1 MPPGPRHPTTKERRT
16 MKGVRAFWRS
26 CALAAVLLLASQSAL
41 GQAGPILGSA
51 PVRTTPSV
59 ATPLVGDSFTID
71 VAIDLAETF
80 GTTPSGS
87 GPAAV
92 TAFRVPLTFDSA
104 RLELTAVGAG
114 ADPSFAAAGFDATS
128 VASANASGQLLIAAA
143 QTGLAPQGL
152 VSIATLTFRAK
163 SAGAATIAAD
173 TSAVSLASAIQ
184 TSAATL
190 FGPAAIPPRA
200 VGGGVVVQTPPG
212 LAVTLEAGPSPVTPD
227 GQILYVV
234 RCQSSGGSPAKNVII
249 RATLPQ
255 GATFSG
261 ASGGGVFQNG
271 IVEWAAGDLAPA
283 GAFDATFTANVT
295 AAAGTTITTPPAVAQ
310 ASNVAAVSSGSPA
323 VSVSASAPM
332 KPGMVMAASS
342 YGENVGTIYEVSSGT
357 AVEFARIPSN
367 GWVGA
372 LLFTAT
378 GRLFAATDYAGGS
391 LFDISAGGNLTGA
404 TPFVRGLGE
413 YITGLTRDPAGNFY
427 VSSLLPNARI
437 RKISPNGAVTQLE
450 RTFNLPGDVFV
461 WGNTLYVSEGATGTV
476 WSLNLT
482 SGVATPLVT
491 GFTPGSSHFSG
502 QFTRNSEGRLY
513 VLWRSTRGSG
523 LFDITS
529 GGVFTNA
536 FPVTAQNAFRLDVNE
551 VAIDSR
557 NNIYFAGNGSGKVWR
572 SQYLGSPYA
581 AATVLADGVSDNEA
595 IAVYPLPNVPLLA
608 VSTSAT
614 PTPAVSGR
622 QVVYTITAEN
632 RGGAAAA
639 NAMLTVALPPG
650 VTFVSAS
657 SGGTVAGDIV
667 SWSIGSF
674 AAGTT
679 ISRTVTVAVT
689 AGNGATL
696 TGTPVTISATSVF
709 PVEATLPS
717 LPVVTPPALHL
728 SVSAPASVPA
738 GAHITYTLTYRNT
751 GGSASTQT
759 IIEQPVPAG
768 TTFAASEL
776 GTRASSTAPV
786 RWTLGS
792 VNAGVTGTVT
802 FVVLA
807 GPTAGATI
815 TNTGAQISADLVN
828 PVTAA
833 PVTTTTTAAS
843 PLAVT
848 VVPAPNPVVPG
859 TQINTRVTYRNS
871 GTTTQ
876 TNVTISVPLPQ
887 PSEFLSATGG
897 GVFDGSKVTWT
908 IPTLAPSAQGTV
920 RVSFRTRAS
929 GNSGMTIAGVS
940 ASNEA
945 APAQRAPVIVK
956 VMPYPADIQAGVV
969 LSGNSYQGGLSTGR
983 VTALMSPTVR
993 TTFADTN
1000 DQGWLGPLWIAT
1012 DGHVYAATNAANGA
1026 LYDITAG
1033 GNLESATPIA
1043 TELGIWPGTLASDI
1057 AGNLY
1062 ITTDVA
1068 DARIRRIT
1076 PEGDVSVFGPPLR
1089 SGGGI
1094 TVDDEAGVLY
1104 VSEGMTGSVH
1114 RVDLASGA
1122 STVFAT
1128 GFPPREDHFSGQLVR
1143 TRQGRL
1149 LLWWGWFEDNL
1160 GLFDITAGGNFSSAA
1175 PITGKNAFRLDVNQ
1189 MAIGP
1194 NDDIYIAGN
1203 GSGDMFRAPFIPATQ
1218 SYGPTTS
1225 WARNLADNESVAVFP
1240 AYRLTIAGTASVSQ
1254 LNRGEPVTFTF
1265 TGTNASTAQVENV
1278 VMDVPLP
1285 AGFTLD
1291 TASSGAT
1298 VTPAAVRWLI
1308 GTLVPGASETVSIS
1322 GHVHAREGST
1332 VTMTG
1337 YTIAGDA
1344 RATATGPALNVIVN
1358 QQLAVQVRATPE
1370 PVASG
1375 QTITYKLR
1383 YENLNAAAATNVV
1396 VRSEIPIGTTFLTA
1410 TNGATRNGR
1419 ELQWTVA
1426 NVAGGSTGEVTF
1438 TARADVPP
1446 SVTLADYEVISTQFG
1461 SRTGVPVTTTVLP
1474 LPVNLSISAAA
1485 STDPVVAGTQLN
1497 YLIHYANDGGSPA
1510 SGATLR
1516 AEIPPSTRFMSAE
1529 GGGTLAGSQVVWQL
1543 GTVASLNAGD
1553 VAYSVVVE
1561 ENATGSILND
1571 AISLVT
1577 AQQQVNAAPIT
1588 TRIVA
1593 PPPPQPLG
1601 ITLAAEPSPVDT
1613 GALLTYRIEVT
1624 NPDAAVAT
1632 NVIVLSDIPAG
1643 TSLISTTGPAT
1654 ADGSMIQWSLGDLQP
1669 GDTIALG
1676 IVVRAPSSA
1685 GTITHEGMTAT
1696 ATGRDTARSNSV
1708 ETEVVEPA
1716 ARLHLSIEGPESVLE
1731 GGTIT
1736 YVLHYR
1742 NDGHAWASGA
1752 TVDMPIPAG
1761 TSLVST
1767 SPAATV
1773 TNGIARW
1780 SAGSLAAGAT
1790 GSVDA
1795 TVRVAVPA
1803 GSTIANSGSQMRAAN
1818 APAAVAETLLTDVVV
1833 PPAVFTAT
1841 LTTDKPHYVAPE
1853 TVQQRATI
1861 TYASGGSGAAGGLT
1875 ALLETINA
1883 TGSVLASHS
1892 GTLPLLSTGGSA
1904 PLAFNWSTNGVSSGT
1919 YEVTLTVTDAAGA
1932 EIIRMTAPFTV
1943 SAPDGAKLSG
1953 TIAPTN
1959 SPLPVG
1965 LTLRASIEVRNDS
1978 GFDYLPLPLEI
1989 ALVDPSTL
1997 AVVVSSPVSN
2007 VDIAANGTVTR
2018 EVTLPTSGLSLGT
2031 YELWLTTSVGAGRR
2045 LDTDE
2050 VQIIAPLLTIS
2061 PAAQSIVAGSTG
2073 ELTATLSAPAAEA
2086 IELALTSSNSS
2097 VVIAPASIT
2106 IPAGAASQSVAV
2118 EGRGAGGPVTI
2129 TATLP
2134 QSLGGA
2140 SATATVTV
2148 LLNGQLTATA
2158 EVFKGEDVA
2167 FEVSIV
2173 NSGATA
2179 LAESA
2184 FAIELRSTESETV
2197 IDTISF
2203 SASIAPQST
2212 FTRQF
2217 HYTTS
2222 SLTAQSYTARLVWS
2236 GIAPPHAVGTAPF
2249 VVVEAPPLRVDSSVG
2264 TKPRVV
2270 IWTNCSPGNSNR
2282 PCTPVKPPFLTATLD
2297 AAGIPYVVA
2306 GEQDEFLRL
2315 VRTGTFS
2322 VAIIDEAGENEAKI
2336 ATEFVA
2342 DVHAGIGLFFIYS
2355 APNAMPKMSPALGT
2369 TFGGKLLGPTTIQ
2382 LRATPFT
2389 SAGTLTLHG
2398 DGVKLS
2404 VSGAQTVATVGTS
2417 DAPAI
2422 VHHDYGTGRSVTVPF
2437 DLERSPTPA
2446 VAQLIVDVVRY
2457 VARTTVAPFTARDVV
2472 PLRLDVTTPPGND
2485 VPVTVALNLPAGVA
2499 IVAATPPLTSDT
2511 PARWSVSLPG
2521 NTTTGF
2527 DVWLRLPDGVGASSI
2542 TITAALTG
2550 GPPLT
2555 TTTIDLLT
2563 SADAATLRTKLHTE
2577 LTALRA
2583 AARTNQDVKALDDAL
2598 AQLTEI
2604 SGPTDALLNVTRVL
2618 KVIANLE
2625 GLSTTLNSAAARTAA
2640 DRLFLYWQ
2648 SRTGASA

>member
-1 MPPGPRHPTTKERRT
+1 MQV
-16 MKGVRAFWRS
+16 VRASWRY
-26 CALAAVLLLASQSAL
+26 CAFAVALFLATLSAL

-59 ATPLVGDSFTID
+59 STPLVGETFTVD
-71 VAIDLAETF
+71 VAIDLASVS
-80 GTTPSGS
+80 GTTPNGS

-92 TAFRVPLTFDSA
+92 TAFRVPLTFDNA
-104 RLELTAVGAG
+104 RLELTAVGSG
-114 ADPSFAAAGFDATS
+114 SEPSFAAAGFDATS
-128 VASANASGQLLIAAA
+128 LAEANAAGILTIAAA
-143 QTGLAPQGL
+143 QTGVAPRGL
-152 VSIATLTFRAK
+152 VSIATLTFHAK
-163 SAGAATIAAD
+163 SEGAATIAAN
-173 TSAVSLASAIQ
+173 TSSVSLASAIQ

-190 FGPAAIPPRA
+190 FGPAAIPPLA
-200 VGGGVVVQTPPG
+200 TGGGVVVQTPPS

-234 RCQSSGGSPAKNVII
+234 RCQSSGGSPAKNVIL

-261 ASGGGVFQNG
+261 ASGGGVYQNG

-283 GAFDATFTANVT
+283 AAFDATFTANVT
-295 AAAGTTITTPPAVAQ
+295 AAAGTTITTPPAVAH
-310 ASNVAAVSSGSPA
+310 ASNVAAVTSGSPS
-323 VSVSASAPM
+323 VNVSASAPM

-372 LLFTAT
+372 LHFTAT

-413 YITGLTRDPAGNFY
+413 YITGLTRDAAGNFY
-427 VSSLLPNARI
+427 VSSLVPNARI

-476 WSLNLT
+476 WSVNLT
-482 SGVATPLVT
+482 NGVATPLVT

-529 GGVFTNA
+529 GGAYNNA
-536 FPVTAQNAFRLDVNE
+536 FPVTAHDAFRLDVNE

-572 SQYLGSPYA
+572 SPYLGSPYG
-581 AATVLADGVSDNEA
+581 AATVLADGVSDTEA
-595 IAVYPLPNVPLLA
+595 VAVYPLPNVPLLA
-608 VSTSAT
+608 VSAT
-614 PTPAVSGR
+614 AAPTPAVSGR

-639 NAMLTVALPPG
+639 NAMLTVALPSG
-650 VTFVSAS
+650 VTFVSAN
-657 SGGTVAGDIV
+657 SGGTMAADIV
-667 SWSIGSF
+667 SWSIGNF

-696 TGTPVTISATSVF
+696 TGTPVTVSATSVF
-709 PVEATLPS
+709 PVQTTLPS

-759 IIEQPVPAG
+759 VIEQPVPPG

-776 GTRASSTAPV
+776 GTRASSTAAV

-792 VNAGVTGTVT
+792 INAGVTGTVT

-807 GPTAGATI
+807 GSTAGATI
-815 TNTGAQISADLVN
+815 TNTGAQISADLLN

-833 PVTTTTTAAS
+833 PATTTTTAAS

-871 GTTTQ
+871 GSTTQ

-887 PSEFLSATGG
+887 PSEFLSATAG
-897 GVFDGSKVTWT
+897 GVFDGSKVMWT

-929 GNSGMTIAGVS
+929 GNGGMTIAGVT

-945 APAQRAPVIVK
+945 APAQRAPVVVK
-956 VMPYPADIQAGVV
+956 VMPYPDVIQPGVV
-969 LSGNSYQGGLSTGR
+969 LSGLSFEGGLSTGR
-983 VTALMSPTVR
+983 VTALTSPSVR
-993 TTFADTN
+993 STFAETN
-1000 DQGWLGPLWIAT
+1000 DGGWLGPLLIAP
-1012 DGHVYAATNAANGA
+1012 DGHVYAATSALNGA
-1026 LYDITAG
+1026 LFDITAG
-1033 GNLESATPIA
+1033 GDLENATPTA
-1043 TELGIWPGTLASDI
+1043 TDLGVYPWTL
-1057 AGNLY
+1057 
-1062 ITTDVA
+1062 VA
-1068 DARIRRIT
+1068 DSLGNIYKTGGLEARIRKIS
-1076 PEGDVSVFGPPLR
+1076 PEGEVSLFGPQLKV
-1089 SGGGI
+1089 GGGI
-1094 TVDDEAGVLY
+1094 ALDEAAGVLY
-1104 VSEGMTGSVH
+1104 VAEGSSGSVH
-1114 RVDLASGA
+1114 RVVLATGA

-1128 GFPPREDHFSGQLVR
+1128 GFPPHDDHFSGQILR

-1149 LLWWGWFEDNL
+1149 YMWWGWFEDNA
-1160 GLFDITAGGNFSSAA
+1160 GLFDITAGGNFSAA
-1175 PITGKNAFRLDVNQ
+1175 SPVTGKNAFRLDVNQ
-1189 MAIGP
+1189 MAIAP
-1194 NDDIYIAGN
+1194 NDDIYISGN
-1203 GSGDMFRAPFIPATQ
+1203 GSGDMFRAPFLTATQ

-1240 AYRLTIAGTASVSQ
+1240 AYLLTIAGTASVSSV
-1254 LNRGEPVTFTF
+1254 NRGDAVTFTF
-1265 TGTNASTAQVENV
+1265 TGTNASSAQVDNV
-1278 VMDVPLP
+1278 VIDVPLP
-1285 AGFTLD
+1285 DGFTLD
-1291 TASSGAT
+1291 LSSSGAS
-1298 VTPAAVRWLI
+1298 VTARAVRWSI
-1308 GTLVPGASETVSIS
+1308 GTLVPGAAATVSVTGRI
-1322 GHVHAREGST
+1322 HATTGST
-1332 VTMTG
+1332 VAMTG

-1344 RATATGPALNVIVN
+1344 RATATGPTMNVTVN
-1358 QQLAVQVRATPE
+1358 HQLAIQVRATPE
-1370 PVASG
+1370 PVAVG
-1375 QTITYKLR
+1375 QLITYTLR

-1396 VRSEIPIGTTFLTA
+1396 VRSEIPMGTTYLNA

-1419 ELQWTVA
+1419 ELQWTIA
-1426 NVAGGSTGEVTF
+1426 TVAGGSTGEVTF

-1474 LPVNLSISAAA
+1474 LPVNLAISAAA
-1485 STDPVVAGTQLN
+1485 SADPVVAGTQLT
-1497 YLIHYANDGGSPA
+1497 YVIHYANDGGSPA

-1516 AEIPPSTRFMSAE
+1516 AEIPPSTRFMSAQ

-1543 GTVASLNAGD
+1543 GAVASLNAGD
-1553 VAYSVVVE
+1553 VAYSVVVDD
-1561 ENATGSILND
+1561 NATGSVVND

-1577 AQQQVNAAPIT
+1577 APQQVTAAPIT

-1601 ITLAAEPSPVDT
+1601 ITLAAEPSTVDT
-1613 GALLTYRIEVT
+1613 GALLTYRIEVA

-1632 NVIVLSDIPAG
+1632 NVTVLSEIPAG

-1654 ADGSMIQWSLGDLQP
+1654 ANGSTIQWSLGDLQP
-1669 GDTIALG
+1669 GDTIAVG
-1676 IVVRAPSSA
+1676 IVVRAPASA
-1685 GTITHEGMTAT
+1685 ATITHEGVTAT
-1696 ATGRDTARSNSV
+1696 ATGRDAARSNSV
-1708 ETEVVEPA
+1708 ETDVVGPS

-1736 YVLHYR
+1736 YALRYR
-1742 NDGHAWASGA
+1742 NDGHASANAA
-1752 TVDMPIPAG
+1752 TIDMPLPGG
-1761 TSLVST
+1761 TSLESS
-1767 SPAATV
+1767 SPPATF

-1780 SAGSLAAGAT
+1780 TAGSLAAGAA
-1790 GSVDA
+1790 GIVHA

-1803 GSTIANSGSQMRAAN
+1803 GSTIANSGSQVRAAN
-1818 APAAVAETLLTDVVV
+1818 APAFVAETLLTDVVA
-1833 PPAVFTAT
+1833 PPPVFTAT
-1841 LTTDKPHYVAPE
+1841 LTTDKANYVAPE

-1861 TYASGGSGAAGGLT
+1861 TYTTGGSGAAGGLT
-1875 ALLETINA
+1875 AMLETTNA
-1883 TGSVLASHS
+1883 TGSVVASHS

-1904 PLAFNWSTNGVSSGT
+1904 PFAFDWPTNGVPSGM
-1919 YEVTLTVTDAAGA
+1919 YEVTLTVTDATGA
-1932 EIIRMTAPFTV
+1932 EIIRMTAPLAV

-1953 TIAPTN
+1953 TITPAN
-1959 SPLPVG
+1959 SPLPLG
-1965 LTLRASIEVRNDS
+1965 LTLRAAIEVRNDS

-1989 ALVDPSTL
+1989 GLVDPKTL
-1997 AVVVSSPVSN
+1997 GVVVSSPVSN
-2007 VDIAANGTVTR
+2007 VDVAAGGTVTR
-2018 EVTLPTSGLSLGT
+2018 NVTLPTSGLSLGT
-2031 YELWLTTSVGAGRR
+2031 YQLWLTTSVGAGRL
-2045 LDTDE
+2045 LDSE
-2050 VQIIAPLLTIS
+2050 QVEIVAPLLTVS
-2061 PAAQSIVAGSTG
+2061 PAVQSIVAGSTG
-2073 ELTATLSAPAAEA
+2073 ELTAALSAPAVEPV
-2086 IELALTSSNSS
+2086 ELALTSSDSS
-2097 VVIAPASIT
+2097 VVIAPASVT
-2106 IPAGAASQSVAV
+2106 IPAGATSQSFAV
-2118 EGRGAGGPVTI
+2118 EGRGPGGPVTI

-2148 LLNGQLTATA
+2148 LLAGQLTATA
-2158 EVFKGEDVA
+2158 EVFKGENVA
-2167 FEVSIV
+2167 FDVSIV
-2173 NSGATA
+2173 NAGASA
-2179 LAESA
+2179 LAEST
-2184 FAIELRSTESETV
+2184 FAIELRSTESDAV

-2203 SASIAPQST
+2203 TASIAPAST
-2212 FTRQF
+2212 FMRQF
-2217 HYTTS
+2217 QYATS
-2222 SLTAQSYTARLVWS
+2222 NLAAHSYTARLVWT
-2236 GIAPPHAVGTAPF
+2236 GVAPPYVLGTAAF
-2249 VVVEAPPLRVDSSVG
+2249 AVVEAPPLRVESSVG

-2282 PCTPVKPPFLTATLD
+2282 PCTAVKPPFLTATLD
-2297 AAGIPYVVA
+2297 AARIPYVIA

-2315 VRTGTFS
+2315 VRTGAFS

-2342 DVHAGIGLFFIYS
+2342 DVHAGTGLFFIHS
-2355 APNAMPKMSPALGT
+2355 SPNAMPKLSPALGT
-2369 TFGGKLLGPTTIQ
+2369 AFGGKLLGPTSIQ

-2389 SAGTLTLHG
+2389 SAGTLTLEG
-2398 DGVKLS
+2398 DGVRLS

-2417 DAPAI
+2417 DTPAI
-2422 VHHDYGTGRSVTVPF
+2422 VHHDYGIGRSVTVPF
-2437 DLERSPTPA
+2437 DLERLPTPA
-2446 VAQLIVDVVRY
+2446 VAPLILGIVRY
-2457 VARTTVAPFTARDVV
+2457 VARTNLAPFTARDVV
-2472 PLRLDVTTPPGND
+2472 PLHLDVTTPPGND
-2485 VPVTVALNLPAGVA
+2485 VPVTVALNLPAGVS
-2499 IVAATPPLTSDT
+2499 IVASTPSLTSDT

-2527 DVWLRLPDGVGASSI
+2527 EVWLRLPDTAGTSTVS
-2542 TITAALTG
+2542 ITAALTG

-2555 TTTIDLLT
+2555 TTTIDLVT
-2563 SADAATLRTKLHTE
+2563 AADAATLRAQLHAE

-2598 AQLTEI
+2598 AQLTAI
-2604 SGPTDALLNVTRVL
+2604 SGTTDALTNLTRVL
-2618 KVIANLE
+2618 KIIADLE
-2625 GLSTTLNSAAARTAA
+2625 GLSTTLDSAAARSAA
-2640 DRLFLYWQ
+2640 DRLLLYWQ